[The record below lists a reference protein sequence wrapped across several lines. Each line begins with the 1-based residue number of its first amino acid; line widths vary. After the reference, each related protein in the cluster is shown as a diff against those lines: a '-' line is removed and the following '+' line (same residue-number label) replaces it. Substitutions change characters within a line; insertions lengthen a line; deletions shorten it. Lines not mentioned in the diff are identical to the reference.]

1 LALAYSRRKH
11 ILPWSLQLSLSQA
24 SPALELHSRYTPV
37 GVLRCI
43 PQRVA
48 PTRTGFVVHPF
59 RTSPRASPPLEFHFA
74 CTMWTHPQ
82 GLPSTRTSFLAR
94 QPGASRGLY
103 PLLSLPSELRLGLP
117 WSLTRKTRKI
127 CESSITPLIPRNLYR
142 EKYLGRKSSYRNCPA
157 YPQLIQTTRLVYS
170 LQDRGSQLSRMQRIY
185 PNAW

>member
-1 LALAYSRRKH
+1 M
-11 ILPWSLQLSLSQA
+11 
-24 SPALELHSRYTPV
+24 YTPV
-37 GVLRCI
+37 GALRCI

-59 RTSPRASPPLEFHFA
+59 RTSPGASPPLEFLFP
-74 CTMWTHPQ
+74 CTKSVHSGAPPQ
-82 GLPSTRTSFLAR
+82 GLPANLVHREDCIPFCL
-94 QPGASRGLY
+94 SR
-103 PLLSLPSELRLGLP
+103 PELRLGLP